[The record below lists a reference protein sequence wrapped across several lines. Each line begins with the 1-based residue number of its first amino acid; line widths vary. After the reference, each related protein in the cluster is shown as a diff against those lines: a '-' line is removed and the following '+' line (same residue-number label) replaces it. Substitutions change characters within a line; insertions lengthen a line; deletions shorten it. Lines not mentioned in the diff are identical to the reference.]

1 MSRSLSLTAFLALRR
16 GQGDIPYTAPAR
28 PALREDQALVWMHCP
43 DLAHLDGVPALVE
56 ALAADDNDAHVLVT
70 CGTDP
75 AGHEGLVAGV
85 TYLPAPPEYR
95 QPVRAFLEAIRPD
108 LMIWQ
113 DGHLRPVL
121 VHESRGR
128 AFARILVDLRH
139 DSQMLDGPGWMPG
152 AAGALVDS
160 FDHAFVVDHL
170 AAQKL
175 AKLGLPDDLIEV
187 TGALESLPPAPPCH
201 ERDRQDMAEA
211 VGTRPVWLA
220 ADLPMAELADV
231 IAAHRHAIRAAH
243 RLLLIIA
250 PARMED
256 IDPMMD
262 RLQASGLSVAS
273 RWDGEEPDE
282 HTEVYLADGPGEMGL
297 WLRLSPVTYLGG
309 TLSGESQRHPFEA
322 AALGTAIIHGLRTG
336 AHADVF
342 ARLTGAGAAR
352 AVHQGQNL
360 AHAVE
365 ALLAADRCA
374 TMVEAAWEVSTA
386 GAVTANRLADLIR
399 KRLPLRMTD
408 DARS

>member
-1 MSRSLSLTAFLALRR
+1 MSRSLSLAAFLALRR
-16 GQGDIPYTAPAR
+16 GTGDGEYTAPAR
-28 PALREDQALVWMHCP
+28 PFLRAGQALIWMHCP
-43 DLAHLDGVPALVE
+43 HLRHLAGVPALAE
-56 ALAADDNDAHVLVT
+56 ALAADDNKSHLLVT
-70 CGTDP
+70 CGDDLTDVD
-75 AGHEGLVAGV
+75 GLLEDV
-85 TYLPAPPEYR
+85 TYLPAPPDYR
-95 QPVRAFLEAIRPD
+95 QPVRAFLDAIRPD

-128 AFARILVDLRH
+128 AFARILVDLRP
-139 DSQMLDGPGWMPG
+139 DSLMLEGAGWMPG
-152 AAGALVDS
+152 AASALVDS
-160 FDHAFVVDHL
+160 FDYAFVVDHM
-170 AAQKL
+170 AGQKL
-175 AKLGLPDDLIEV
+175 SKLGLDDEQIEV

-201 ERDRQDMAEA
+201 ERDRQDLAEA
-211 VGTRPVWLA
+211 VGTRPLWLA
-220 ADLPMAELADV
+220 ADLPMAELPDV

-256 IDPMMD
+256 IAPMMTA
-262 RLQASGLSVAS
+262 LQDSGLSVAS

-282 HTEVYLADGPGEMGL
+282 HSEVYLADGPGEMGL

-309 TLSGESQRHPFEA
+309 TLTGQGQRHPFEA
-322 AALGTAIIHGLRTG
+322 AALGTAIIHGGQIG
-336 AHADVF
+336 AHGESF
-342 ARLTGAGAAR
+342 ARLTRAGAAR

-360 AHAVE
+360 GHAVE

-399 KRLPLRMTD
+399 KRLPLRMTE